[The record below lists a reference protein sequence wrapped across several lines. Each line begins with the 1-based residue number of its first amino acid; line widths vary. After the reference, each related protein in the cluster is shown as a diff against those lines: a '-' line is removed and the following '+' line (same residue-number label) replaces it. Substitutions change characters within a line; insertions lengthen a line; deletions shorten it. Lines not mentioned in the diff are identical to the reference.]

1 MEKQSGG
8 MENLVAYDELKS
20 AYTGKNVF
28 VTGDTGFKGSWLVS
42 FLQHMGA
49 VVNGYSLAPNTI
61 PNHFNLSQNKYTN
74 TIANISDKEKLAKA
88 IAACKPEI
96 IFHLAAQPLVIES
109 YHDPV
114 NTYQTNVMGTLNLL
128 EAARACDTV
137 KAIVCVTTDKVYENK
152 EKHYAY
158 RETDELGG
166 YDMYSSSKACCEIL
180 IRSYRNSFLH
190 INDYKKKH
198 HILIASARAGN
209 VIGGGDWSE
218 NRLIPDVV
226 KATADKQKVVIRN
239 PNAVRPWQH
248 VLDCVYGYLLLGY
261 KLLKEDSTIATA
273 WNFAPD
279 TVESK
284 TVKEVIGIAGS
295 IWSDISIELKVPVE
309 GVHEATLLQ
318 LDNGNAKNI
327 LGWRPQWE
335 TVIAITKTIEWY
347 KSFYGTNTLLT
358 RSQLAEYIDSL
369 NK

>member
-1 MEKQSGG
+1 
-8 MENLVAYDELKS
+8 MENLVAYGELKL

-49 VVNGYSLAPNTI
+49 IVNGYSLAPNTI
-61 PNHFNLSQNKYTN
+61 PNHFGLSQNKYTN
-74 TIANISDKEKLAKA
+74 TIANILDKEKLIKA
-88 IAACKPEI
+88 VAACKPEI

-114 NTYQTNVMGTLNLL
+114 NTYQTNVIGTLNLL
-128 EAARACDTV
+128 EAARTCSTV

-152 EKHYAY
+152 EKNYAY

-180 IRSYRNSFLH
+180 IRSYRNSFLN
-190 INDYKKKH
+190 IADYKKKH

-218 NRLIPDVV
+218 NRLIPDIV
-226 KATADKQKVVIRN
+226 KATANKQKVVIRN

-261 KLLKEDSTIATA
+261 KLLKEDITAATA

-279 TVESK
+279 TTESK
-284 TVKEVIGIAGS
+284 TVKEVTGIAS
-295 IWSDISIELKVPVE
+295 SVWNDIALELQAPAD
-309 GVHEATLLQ
+309 GVHEAILLQ
-318 LDNGNAKNI
+318 LDNTNAKHI
-327 LGWRPQWE
+327 LGWTPQWE
-335 TVIAITKTIEWY
+335 TVTAITKTIEWY
-347 KSFYGTNTLLT
+347 KSFYATNTLLT
-358 RSQLAEYIDSL
+358 KLQLDEYIDSL